1 MAAVDMKTAR
11 ESLGCK
17 KMGAYKALGE
27 FSPVPECE
35 RKAQQ
40 SL

>member
-1 MAAVDMKTAR
+1 MAAVDMNTAR

-17 KMGAYKALGE
+17 KMGAYKALGK